1 MSKKRRAKI
10 PPFRVLNS
18 ENIFRKF
25 VSKIMR
31 SCDKNFAQLQ
41 RKMAD
46 YSYIAIEKSG
56 KEIKGSMESDS
67 REKVEQKLRSQGCI
81 PLEIKEQNALQKDI
95 KIGVGKKVKTRDLSV
110 FCRQFVSM
118 LRAGVSI
125 VEALDMLSI
134 QTENKTLSQAIRE
147 VRTEI
152 GKGSTLSEAME
163 KQNKVFPPMLVN
175 MVEAGETSGS
185 IDKSLER
192 MAIQFEK
199 EAKLKGM
206 MKRSMMYPM
215 VLGVV
220 ALVILVVMLT
230 YVIPNY
236 MEMFDG
242 YDFEMPALTLAIMHM
257 GDFVKNHAILL
268 VAIIVAIVIGIKSWK
283 KTESGQEFFGTRA
296 IKIPVF
302 KNLNIKTYSS
312 VFARTLS
319 TLMQAGI
326 PMIDAVDSVANTM
339 TNILYKRE
347 LLKAKEEIAKGVPL
361 SEPLKNGGLF
371 PPMVVHMM
379 AIGEE
384 TGEIEEMLDKLAD
397 YYDEEVEV
405 TTQTVLALLEP
416 MIIVF
421 MAIIVVILIA
431 AIMGPMLSLYNGVGN
446 M

>member
-1 MSKKRRAKI
+1 
-10 PPFRVLNS
+10 
-18 ENIFRKF
+18 
-25 VSKIMR
+25 
-31 SCDKNFAQLQ
+31 
-41 RKMAD
+41 MAD

-220 ALVILVVMLT
+220 ALVILIVMLT

-236 MEMFDG
+236 MEMFEG
-242 YDFEMPALTLAIMHM
+242 YDFDMPALTLAIMHM

-268 VAIIVAIVIGIKSWK
+268 VAIIVAFVMGIKSWK

-347 LLKAKEEIAKGVPL
+347 LLKAKEEIAEGVPL
-361 SEPLKNGGLF
+361 SEPLRNGGLF

-405 TTQTVLALLEP
+405 TTQTVLALLVP

>member
-1 MSKKRRAKI
+1 
-10 PPFRVLNS
+10 
-18 ENIFRKF
+18 
-25 VSKIMR
+25 
-31 SCDKNFAQLQ
+31 
-41 RKMAD
+41 MAD

-220 ALVILVVMLT
+220 ALVILIVMLT

-236 MEMFDG
+236 MEMYEG
-242 YDFEMPALTLAIMHM
+242 YDFDMPALTLAIMHM

-347 LLKAKEEIAKGVPL
+347 LLKAKEELAKGGPL

>member
-1 MSKKRRAKI
+1 
-10 PPFRVLNS
+10 
-18 ENIFRKF
+18 
-25 VSKIMR
+25 
-31 SCDKNFAQLQ
+31 
-41 RKMAD
+41 MAD

-268 VAIIVAIVIGIKSWK
+268 VC
-283 KTESGQEFFGTRA
+283 
-296 IKIPVF
+296 
-302 KNLNIKTYSS
+302 L
-312 VFARTLS
+312 
-319 TLMQAGI
+319 
-326 PMIDAVDSVANTM
+326 
-339 TNILYKRE
+339 LYTSPSPR
-347 LLKAKEEIAKGVPL
+347 
-361 SEPLKNGGLF
+361 
-371 PPMVVHMM
+371 
-379 AIGEE
+379 
-384 TGEIEEMLDKLAD
+384 D
-397 YYDEEVEV
+397 
-405 TTQTVLALLEP
+405 
-416 MIIVF
+416 
-421 MAIIVVILIA
+421 
-431 AIMGPMLSLYNGVGN
+431 
-446 M
+446 

>member
-1 MSKKRRAKI
+1 
-10 PPFRVLNS
+10 
-18 ENIFRKF
+18 
-25 VSKIMR
+25 
-31 SCDKNFAQLQ
+31 
-41 RKMAD
+41 MAD

-220 ALVILVVMLT
+220 ALVILIVMLT

-236 MEMFDG
+236 MEMFEG
-242 YDFEMPALTLAIMHM
+242 YDFDMPALTLAIMHM

-268 VAIIVAIVIGIKSWK
+268 VAIIVAFVMGIKSWK

-361 SEPLKNGGLF
+361 SEPLRNGGLF

-431 AIMGPMLSLYNGVGN
+431 TIMGPMLSLYNGVGN

>member
-1 MSKKRRAKI
+1 
-10 PPFRVLNS
+10 
-18 ENIFRKF
+18 
-25 VSKIMR
+25 
-31 SCDKNFAQLQ
+31 
-41 RKMAD
+41 MAD

-175 MVEAGETSGS
+175 MVEAGENSGS

>member
-1 MSKKRRAKI
+1 
-10 PPFRVLNS
+10 
-18 ENIFRKF
+18 
-25 VSKIMR
+25 
-31 SCDKNFAQLQ
+31 
-41 RKMAD
+41 MAD

-95 KIGVGKKVKTRDLSV
+95 KIGGGKKVKTRDLSV

-125 VEALDMLSI
+125 VEALDMLAI

-152 GKGSTLSEAME
+152 GKGSTLSEAMG
-163 KQNKVFPPMLVN
+163 KQNRVFPPMLIN

-220 ALVILVVMLT
+220 ALVILIVMLT

-236 MEMFDG
+236 MEMFEG
-242 YDFEMPALTLAIMHM
+242 YDFDMPALTLAIMHM

-268 VAIIVAIVIGIKSWK
+268 VAIIVAIVMGIKSWK
-283 KTESGQEFFGTRA
+283 KTESGQEFFGKRA

>member
-1 MSKKRRAKI
+1 
-10 PPFRVLNS
+10 
-18 ENIFRKF
+18 
-25 VSKIMR
+25 
-31 SCDKNFAQLQ
+31 
-41 RKMAD
+41 MAD

-283 KTESGQEFFGTRA
+283 KTESGQEFFGKRA

-347 LLKAKEEIAKGVPL
+347 LLKVKEEIAKGVPL

>member
-1 MSKKRRAKI
+1 M
-10 PPFRVLNS
+10 
-18 ENIFRKF
+18 
-25 VSKIMR
+25 
-31 SCDKNFAQLQ
+31 
-41 RKMAD
+41 
-46 YSYIAIEKSG
+46 
-56 KEIKGSMESDS
+56 
-67 REKVEQKLRSQGCI
+67 
-81 PLEIKEQNALQKDI
+81 
-95 KIGVGKKVKTRDLSV
+95 

-421 MAIIVVILIA
+421 MAILAGVLAPQFVKYIGRSRISTDIQNAQQIA
-431 AIMGPMLSLYNGVGN
+431 TAISAEFADTARTTAVAEQTITDGKAKWDGDTDAASTARTQKEVFGGVPKVKAASGNFKYSVSADGEVTVKVGDTQLYPEAEGDWAK
-446 M
+446 

>member
-1 MSKKRRAKI
+1 
-10 PPFRVLNS
+10 
-18 ENIFRKF
+18 
-25 VSKIMR
+25 
-31 SCDKNFAQLQ
+31 
-41 RKMAD
+41 MAD

-220 ALVILVVMLT
+220 ALVILIVMLT

-236 MEMFDG
+236 MEMFEG
-242 YDFEMPALTLAIMHM
+242 YDFDMPALTLAIMHM

-268 VAIIVAIVIGIKSWK
+268 VAIIVAFVMGIKSWK

-361 SEPLKNGGLF
+361 SEPLRNGGLF

-379 AIGEE
+379 AIGVE

>member
-1 MSKKRRAKI
+1 
-10 PPFRVLNS
+10 
-18 ENIFRKF
+18 
-25 VSKIMR
+25 
-31 SCDKNFAQLQ
+31 
-41 RKMAD
+41 MAD

-230 YVIPNY
+230 YVIPNH

-312 VFARTLS
+312 VF
-319 TLMQAGI
+319 
-326 PMIDAVDSVANTM
+326 VANTM

>member
-1 MSKKRRAKI
+1 
-10 PPFRVLNS
+10 
-18 ENIFRKF
+18 
-25 VSKIMR
+25 
-31 SCDKNFAQLQ
+31 
-41 RKMAD
+41 MAD

-110 FCRQFVSM
+110 FCRQFVS
-118 LRAGVSI
+118 
-125 VEALDMLSI
+125 MLSI

-283 KTESGQEFFGTRA
+283 KTESGQEFFGKRA

>member
-1 MSKKRRAKI
+1 
-10 PPFRVLNS
+10 
-18 ENIFRKF
+18 
-25 VSKIMR
+25 
-31 SCDKNFAQLQ
+31 
-41 RKMAD
+41 MAD

-95 KIGVGKKVKTRDLSV
+95 KIGGGKKVKTRDLSV

-163 KQNKVFPPMLVN
+163 KQNKVFPPMLIN

-220 ALVILVVMLT
+220 ALVILIVMLT

-236 MEMFDG
+236 MEMFEG
-242 YDFEMPALTLAIMHM
+242 YDFDMPALTLGIMHM

-268 VAIIVAIVIGIKSWK
+268 VAIIVAIVMGIKSWK
-283 KTESGQEFFGTRA
+283 KTETGQEFFGTRA

-339 TNILYKRE
+339 TNILYKRG

>member
-1 MSKKRRAKI
+1 
-10 PPFRVLNS
+10 
-18 ENIFRKF
+18 
-25 VSKIMR
+25 
-31 SCDKNFAQLQ
+31 
-41 RKMAD
+41 MAD

-236 MEMFDG
+236 MEMFHG

-268 VAIIVAIVIGIKSWK
+268 VAIIVEIVIGIKSWK
-283 KTESGQEFFGTRA
+283 KKESGQELFGTRA

>member
-1 MSKKRRAKI
+1 
-10 PPFRVLNS
+10 
-18 ENIFRKF
+18 
-25 VSKIMR
+25 
-31 SCDKNFAQLQ
+31 
-41 RKMAD
+41 MAD

-283 KTESGQEFFGTRA
+283 KTESGQEFFGKRA

-326 PMIDAVDSVANTM
+326 PMIDAVDRVANTR
-339 TNILYKRE
+339 TNILYQRE

>member
-1 MSKKRRAKI
+1 
-10 PPFRVLNS
+10 
-18 ENIFRKF
+18 
-25 VSKIMR
+25 
-31 SCDKNFAQLQ
+31 
-41 RKMAD
+41 MAD

-236 MEMFDG
+236 MEMFYG

-283 KTESGQEFFGTRA
+283 NRVRAGVFGTRA
-296 IKIPVF
+296 ITSRYLRI
-302 KNLNIKTYSS
+302 
-312 VFARTLS
+312 
-319 TLMQAGI
+319 
-326 PMIDAVDSVANTM
+326 
-339 TNILYKRE
+339 
-347 LLKAKEEIAKGVPL
+347 
-361 SEPLKNGGLF
+361 
-371 PPMVVHMM
+371 
-379 AIGEE
+379 
-384 TGEIEEMLDKLAD
+384 
-397 YYDEEVEV
+397 
-405 TTQTVLALLEP
+405 
-416 MIIVF
+416 
-421 MAIIVVILIA
+421 
-431 AIMGPMLSLYNGVGN
+431 
-446 M
+446 